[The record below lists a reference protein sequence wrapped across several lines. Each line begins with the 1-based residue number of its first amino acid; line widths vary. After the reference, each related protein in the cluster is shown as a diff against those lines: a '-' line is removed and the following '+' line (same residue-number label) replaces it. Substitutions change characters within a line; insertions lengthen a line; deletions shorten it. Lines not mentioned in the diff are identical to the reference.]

1 MRIWRA
7 FLAILIGLLGTC
19 DAATVAASSPKTL
32 AAGPMMTRESL
43 IENTKRFLRK
53 ESVKNNEAIDEERGF
68 KDIVEAARIAAL
80 KIMIPAWL
88 VAGKDST
95 EVIKILKMT
104 YPYVDHKNWE
114 VLKSFQNAH
123 GKVQHSL
130 YPVGK

>member
-1 MRIWRA
+1 MPIWRA

-53 ESVKNNEAIDEERGF
+53 ESVKNNEAIDEERGL
-68 KDIVEAARIAAL
+68 KDTVEAARIAAL
-80 KIMIPAWL
+80 KLNIPFWL
-88 VAGKDST
+88 VTGKETTD
-95 EVIKILKMT
+95 VIKILKMT
-104 YPYVDHKNWE
+104 YPLIDHKNWK
-114 VLKSFQNAH
+114 VLKSFVKAD
-123 GKVQHSL
+123 GKLQHSL

>member
-43 IENTKRFLRK
+43 IENTKRYLRK

-68 KDIVEAARIAAL
+68 KDVVEAARIAAL
-80 KIMIPAWL
+80 KSNIPAWL
-88 VAGKDST
+88 VARKDST

-104 YPYVDHKNWE
+104 YPYVDHKNWR
-114 VLKSFQNAH
+114 
-123 GKVQHSL
+123 
-130 YPVGK
+130 Y